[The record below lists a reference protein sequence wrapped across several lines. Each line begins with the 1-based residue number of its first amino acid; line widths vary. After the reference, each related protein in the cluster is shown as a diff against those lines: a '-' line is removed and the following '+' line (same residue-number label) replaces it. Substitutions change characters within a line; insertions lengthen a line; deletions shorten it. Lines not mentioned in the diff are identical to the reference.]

1 MWPDTWRFEYPKIPN
16 MPCSVNS
23 MHINGW
29 LASNLNYIG
38 MLVLSSCHYK
48 LKRAY
53 QLYYYSFPL
62 PVLTR
67 NESII
72 FNSISLVLLL
82 LGAYWFVFKVPSFL
96 MKSAENLH
104 YYLTGSTVSI
114 SVALSLALTSNI
126 IPQFSRLTLP
136 PKLSNTT
143 VPTNKLQDF
152 KGAMQ
157 KKAYTLWTE

>member
-1 MWPDTWRFEYPKIPN
+1 
-16 MPCSVNS
+16 
-23 MHINGW
+23 
-29 LASNLNYIG
+29 

-62 PVLTR
+62 PVLSK
-67 NESII
+67 NERLI
-72 FNSISLVLLL
+72 FNSISLVFLL
-82 LGAYWFVFKVPSFL
+82 LGVYWFVYRVPIFL
-96 MKSAENLH
+96 LKSAESLH

-126 IPQFSRLTLP
+126 IPQFLRATLP

-143 VPTNKLQDF
+143 VPANKLQDF

-157 KKAYTLWTE
+157 KKAYTLLAE

>member
-1 MWPDTWRFEYPKIPN
+1 MN
-16 MPCSVNS
+16 
-23 MHINGW
+23 
-29 LASNLNYIG
+29 
-38 MLVLSSCHYK
+38 VLSSCRYK

-82 LGAYWFVFKVPSFL
+82 LGAYWFVYKVPHFL
-96 MKSAENLH
+96 IKSAERLH
-104 YYLTGSTVSI
+104 YYLTGSTISI

-126 IPQFSRLTLP
+126 LPQFLRLTLP

-143 VPTNKLQDF
+143 VPTNKIHDF
-152 KGAMQ
+152 KAVMQ
-157 KKAYTLWTE
+157 KRHILY